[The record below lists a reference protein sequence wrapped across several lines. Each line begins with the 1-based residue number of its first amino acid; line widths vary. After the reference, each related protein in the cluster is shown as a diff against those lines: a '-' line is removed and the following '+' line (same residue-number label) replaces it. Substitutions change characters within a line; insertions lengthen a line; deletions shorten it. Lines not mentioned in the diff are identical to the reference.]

1 MSTPPSTPT
10 SIDLPITAPK
20 KGISM
25 DTIVKLIGLFIVIYI
40 IYAVWH
46 IFRGIKSDPGWRAF
60 TETFEN
66 IAAALAWA
74 SSHWELILAAY
85 LLAPMVPAAAKW
97 AAEKMAAVEKKGV
110 EPKAKEKLVD
120 MITYKAKE
128 QLEKS
133 PGTSEAERAEAK
145 ASKEAAAKDYERGQE
160 EEDKK
165 AREEAERVASEP
177 GVDIPKIPEKALQRA
192 RFVLQQAR
200 KVASFQSG
208 PQGPSGTFMM
218 RAQNGTYT

>member
-10 SIDLPITAPK
+10 NIDLPLTAPK
-20 KGISM
+20 KGISI
-25 DTIVKLIGLFIVIYI
+25 DSIVKLFGLFIVIYI

-66 IAAALAWA
+66 TAAALAWA

-120 MITYKAKE
+120 MITYKAQE
-128 QLEKS
+128 QLEQS

-145 ASKEAAAKDYERGQE
+145 ASKEAAAEDYERGQE

-165 AREEAERVASEP
+165 AREEAEKVGKEIEVP
-177 GVDIPKIPEKALQRA
+177 PIPEKALQRA